1 MHVFFS
7 EESQIIFRIDI
18 WINCVYYSKG
28 TSLGKWFDVQF
39 FALYTATLELK
50 MQFFKIIQVTEKSL
64 EYRGKGM
71 CCRMYKKYGTNNS
84 RLRRG
89 GRWGEM
95 KKRIQRAEEGQEFT
109 MWLAMW
115 KKKNIYIY
123 PSIQILLRKKV
134 SLREVRQ
141 LVSYKSVNPSNWL

>member
-71 CCRMYKKYGTNNS
+71 CCRMYKNMVPIIVDWEEEEDEGKWRNGYKG
-84 RLRRG
+84 
-89 GRWGEM
+89 
-95 KKRIQRAEEGQEFT
+95 QRKDKSLLCDWQCG
-109 MWLAMW
+109 
-115 KKKNIYIY
+115 KKKKYIYIHLPKFY
-123 PSIQILLRKKV
+123 SGRKWVLEK
-134 SLREVRQ
+134 LDN
-141 LVSYKSVNPSNWL
+141 L